1 MIITYYYLDVDY
13 STENHQPC
21 RYLVNKLGLRVT
33 VVPWDYDFTQED
45 FDGLF
50 LSNGPGDP
58 TQCAQTV
65 ENVKC
70 LGMDAKDIKRIGGRE
85 CSILMDFLNGIIYI
99 YI

>member
-1 MIITYYYLDVDY
+1 MLHVIF
-13 STENHQPC
+13 E

-58 TQCAQTV
+58 TQCAKTV
-65 ENVKC
+65 EYVR
-70 LGMDAKDIKRIGGRE
+70 LGAWKGWSFAFGERDSRMIKLTWSLIFRY
-85 CSILMDFLNGIIYI
+85 SST
-99 YI
+99 

>member
-1 MIITYYYLDVDY
+1 MVLIGYKMDSNGFLLIF
-13 STENHQPC
+13 HQ

-70 LGMDAKDIKRIGGRE
+70 L
-85 CSILMDFLNGIIYI
+85 
-99 YI
+99 

>member
-1 MIITYYYLDVDY
+1 MFFFGADRLQDGFQWIPADFPSEV
-13 STENHQPC
+13 SGQQA
-21 RYLVNKLGLRVT
+21 GSRVT

-70 LGMDAKDIKRIGGRE
+70 L
-85 CSILMDFLNGIIYI
+85 
-99 YI
+99 